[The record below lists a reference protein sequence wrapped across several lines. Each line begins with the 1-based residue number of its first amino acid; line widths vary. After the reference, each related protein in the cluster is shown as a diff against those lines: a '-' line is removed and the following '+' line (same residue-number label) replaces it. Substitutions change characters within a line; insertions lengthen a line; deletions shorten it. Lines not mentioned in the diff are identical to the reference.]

1 VNRVRSRRECEAL
14 VAALRLP
21 TPFDLAAMCTRVG
34 EQRGKP
40 IVLMATP
47 MSMGG
52 GLCGMWM
59 GTAQA
64 DYVFY
69 EQDTTV
75 VHQQH
80 IVFHELGHILR
91 RHPAA
96 RLLGT
101 ELAASLAL
109 HVDTGD
115 EAPRV
120 LGRDAYT
127 DDHEY
132 EAELIATF
140 ILRRLGT
147 DTDSTHGTR
156 EAVDPNS
163 PLSRVERSLRRP
175 GR

>member
-1 VNRVRSRRECEAL
+1 MNRARSRRECEAL
-14 VAALRLP
+14 VAALGLP

-40 IVLMATP
+40 IRLMATP

-59 GTAQA
+59 GTAAA

-69 EQDTTV
+69 EQDTSV

-91 RHPAA
+91 KHPAA
-96 RLLGT
+96 RLLGA
-101 ELAASLAL
+101 ELAEALAP
-109 HVDTGD
+109 HVDTSG

-140 ILRRLGT
+140 ILRRLGQNADSIHRSSEAA
-147 DTDSTHGTR
+147 DTDSP
-156 EAVDPNS
+156 V
-163 PLSRVERSLRRP
+163 SRVERSLRRP

>member
-1 VNRVRSRRECEAL
+1 MNRAKSRRECEAL
-14 VAALRLP
+14 VAALGLP
-21 TPFDLAAMCTRVG
+21 APFDLAAMCVHVG

-40 IVLMATP
+40 IKLMATS

-59 GTAQA
+59 GTAKS

-91 RHPAA
+91 GHPPA

-101 ELAASLAL
+101 ELAHALAP
-109 HVDTGD
+109 HVDTSG
-115 EAPRV
+115 EVPRV

-140 ILRRLGT
+140 ILRRVSLHSNAADALQGGDLT
-147 DTDSTHGTR
+147 DP
-156 EAVDPNS
+156 V
-163 PLSRVERSLRRP
+163 SRVERSLRRP

>member
-1 VNRVRSRRECEAL
+1 L
-14 VAALRLP
+14 VATLGLP
-21 TPFDLAAMCTRVG
+21 DPFDLAEMCARVG
-34 EQRGKP
+34 DQQGKA

-52 GLCGMWM
+52 GLCGLWM
-59 GTAQA
+59 GTAKA

-69 EQDTTV
+69 EQDTTLL
-75 VHQQH
+75 HQQH

-91 RHPAA
+91 RHTPA
-96 RLLGT
+96 RILGAD
-101 ELAASLAL
+101 LATALAP
-109 HVDTGD
+109 HVDTNR

-140 ILRRLGT
+140 ILRRLGR
-147 DTDSTHGTR
+147 H
-156 EAVDPNS
+156 AVTS
-163 PLSRVERSLRRP
+163 PRTPEDVDLSNPISRVERALRRP